1 MGKLLTS
8 LAGCAKMSELDG
20 TTYDQN
26 NDNRVTV
33 NKEPYKLK
41 KINDKGLNG

>member
-8 LAGCAKMSELDG
+8 LARWAKMSELDG
-20 TTYDQN
+20 TTNDKN

-33 NKEPYKLK
+33 GKEPYKLK
-41 KINDKGLNG
+41 KY